1 MDERTDF
8 MARCPAY
15 QATIELVGRR
25 WNGAIILAA
34 HHGACRYSEFLAA
47 IPGIS
52 ERVLAQRLRELE
64 DAEIMVREVLATRP
78 VQIVYTLSRRG
89 SELVRALEPLIGW
102 GDRWLARRKGER
114 RHARPR
120 S

>member
-1 MDERTDF
+1 MEDRQDF
-8 MARCPAY
+8 LDRCPSY

-25 WNGAIILAA
+25 WTGAIILAA
-34 HHGACRYSEFLAA
+34 ARGVCRYTDFLAA

-64 DAEIMVREVLATRP
+64 DELIVVREVLATRP
-78 VQIVYTLSRRG
+78 VQITYTLSRRG
-89 SELVRALEPLIGW
+89 GELVRALEPLIAW
-102 GDRWLARRKGER
+102 GDRWHSTER
-114 RHARPR
+114 GRD